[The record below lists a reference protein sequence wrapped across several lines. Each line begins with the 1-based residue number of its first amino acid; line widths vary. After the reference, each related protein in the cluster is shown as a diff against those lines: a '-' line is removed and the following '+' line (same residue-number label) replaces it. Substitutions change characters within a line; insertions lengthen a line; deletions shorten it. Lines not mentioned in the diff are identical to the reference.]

1 AAGDYNPDMFDAL
14 PGFLRHQRIPVTATL
29 CLLLA
34 AIASPVDGMQRQTK
48 DGSILSVEGP
58 DGREYRVEEIG
69 AKCVEFEIVKQGKGP
84 FDYRECRVTESGEFG
99 VVDGDRYYYATYCLM
114 PNHADKES
122 GCGDKSGTGFYHS
135 HRATAIFMKE
145 RLSGNAKV
153 VYRLVGAEIGLLHFR
168 KKPLIVRHGGDTL
181 LWLPVTQDGT
191 GHYNDSRYYVWRA
204 GRWERF
210 DGTSWEADLG
220 RRLPAGVE
228 TRKGTWPELQTMT
241 AEVYL
246 YRDGDSNASPTGGVA
261 RVRLRVGAT
270 GLEMESVEF
279 EAAKE

>member
-1 AAGDYNPDMFDAL
+1 VVL
-14 PGFLRHQRIPVTATL
+14 
-29 CLLLA
+29 LLLA
-34 AIASPVDGMQRQTK
+34 AVGSPSDGMQRQTK

-99 VVDGDRYYYATYCLM
+99 MVDGDRYYYATYCLM
-114 PNHADKES
+114 PNHAEKES
-122 GCGDKSGTGFYHS
+122 KCGDKSGTGFYNS
-135 HRATAIFMKE
+135 HRGMVVFE
-145 RLSGNAKV
+145 RDQLSGNAKV
-153 VYRLVGAEIGLLHFR
+153 VYRLAGAEIGLLHFR
-168 KKPLIVRHGGDTL
+168 KKPLIVRHGGETL
-181 LWLPVTQDGT
+181 LWLPVTVDGT

-204 GRWERF
+204 GRWERI
-210 DGTSWEADLG
+210 DGTSWGGDLT
-220 RRLPAGVE
+220 RRLPAGLE
-228 TRKGTWPELQTMT
+228 IWKGIWPDLTTMT
-241 AEVYL
+241 AEVGL
-246 YRDGDSNASPTGGVA
+246 YRQGDANCCPTGGVA